1 MTMAASLGRGEIVSK
16 LLEKGADPEVAD
28 GTDRSP
34 LKYATMAG
42 DIKSIGYIIQRKSKD
57 NAMLNDELLDES
69 LHLAARNLD
78 MAAIRLLLEHGFRT
92 DLPGP
97 VHADGRTA
105 LGEVYRMG
113 DAAVD
118 SSQLKKVLAFLC
130 KATAN
135 LKVRTHGKSI
145 VILALNNTSRIR
157 MTAALLASCP
167 AIRDGLNESYNLF
180 SKDSYRYSL
189 TAYVRRFQCV
199 ERRAHR
205 SLDLSKLRY
214 TGEACDA
221 PELERLLRAYGW

>member
-1 MTMAASLGRGEIVSK
+1 MAASLGRGEIVSK

-34 LKYATMAG
+34 LEYATMAG
-42 DIKSIGYIIQRKSKD
+42 DIKSIGYIIQRKTKD
-57 NAMLNDELLDES
+57 NAILNDELLDES

-78 MAAIRLLLEHGFRT
+78 LAAIRLLLEHGFRT

-97 VHADGRTA
+97 IHADGRTA
-105 LGEVYRMG
+105 LGEACRMG
-113 DAAVD
+113 DATVD

-135 LKVRTHGKSI
+135 LKVRTHGKSL
-145 VILALNNTSRIR
+145 VLFALNNTSRIR

-167 AIRDGLNESYNLF
+167 AIREGLNESYNLF

-189 TAYVRRFQCV
+189 TAYVRHFQCV
-199 ERRAHR
+199 ERRAPC
-205 SLDLSKLRY
+205 SLDLSKRCC

-221 PELERLLRAYGW
+221 PELERLLHAYGW